1 MRNSTAEITGR
12 LHKYRRSFPAKVPV
26 MNGGS
31 QIPPRQH
38 IPAFS
43 GYHPHALFYGHTA
56 CFSSPAEWLETCA
69 TRRTYKKPVNTS
81 VYGLFPA
88 PRVGLEPTTTRL
100 TAECS
105 TIELSRI
112 ILLFKTSLIQRAI
125 PSKPNTVLCITFH
138 LPPLPLVKL
147 SAY

>member
-26 MNGGS
+26 MNGGN

-56 CFSSPAEWLETCA
+56 CFLPSGS
-69 TRRTYKKPVNTS
+69 
-81 VYGLFPA
+81 
-88 PRVGLEPTTTRL
+88 
-100 TAECS
+100 TAES
-105 TIELSRI
+105 QKAR
-112 ILLFKTSLIQRAI
+112 K
-125 PSKPNTVLCITFH
+125 H
-138 LPPLPLVKL
+138 
-147 SAY
+147 